1 MTSSSLAVASMRRV
15 LELYYF
21 TAEETRIEFPPF
33 VPSAVDPDVYAQ
45 IAKKRLLFT
54 LQQGLL
60 SLLHPNGPLDD
71 SSPLVTF
78 FGPAS
83 RRLESMMAFVTAQLS
98 TFVRYVT
105 MKRQQEEDDLN
116 KRLQEETAQKHP
128 GWRCKRQRR
137 HTLNDRDNERL
148 RVQLNVE
155 ETAEVPIYLLVQVDR
170 NYPEP
175 IEKDGVL
182 LQMAIVFGNMTFND
196 AVEYVQVGVRQRTIP
211 SSAYY
216 LVWYSL
222 SEYYIDMLVLPSI
235 IRAVVASNGFQRGV
249 DLELLNQIMRPLLEN
264 LITYET
270 MWQAVRTS
278 IEMGLTLLTSR
289 HCYYN
294 VYATQ
299 QFDYYTVTQ
308 VVQGLHTEKFLTTD
322 SDMTALFEPWM
333 MNYMASV
340 AYWTAATQHPVT
352 GNLFQI
358 DDQQNAYDRLQQLYR
373 RLDIRLDRTT
383 HTMDMQVSNA
393 LFKKWSQL

>member
-1 MTSSSLAVASMRRV
+1 MRRV

-21 TAEETRIEFPPF
+21 TEEETRIEFPPF
-33 VPSAVDPDVYAQ
+33 VPSTVDPDVYAQ

-71 SSPLVTF
+71 SSPLALF

-83 RRLESMMAFVTAQLS
+83 RRLESMMAFVTTQLS

-116 KRLQEETAQKHP
+116 KRLQEETAREHP
-128 GWRCKRQRR
+128 GWRRKRQRR
-137 HTLNDRDNERL
+137 YTLNDRENERL
-148 RVQLNVE
+148 RVQLNAE

-175 IEKDGVL
+175 IEKDGVVL
-182 LQMAIVFGNMTFND
+182 EMAVVIGNLTFDD
-196 AVEYVQVGVRQRTIP
+196 AVEYVQVGVRQLSIP

-222 SEYYIDMLVLPSI
+222 SEYYIDTLVLPSI

-249 DLELLNQIMRPLLEN
+249 DLELLNQIMMPLLEK
-264 LITYET
+264 LKSYET

-278 IEMGLTLLTSR
+278 MKIGLTLLTSR
-289 HCYYN
+289 DCYHN
-294 VYATQ
+294 VYATI
-299 QFDYYTVTQ
+299 QFDQYTVTQ
-308 VVQGLHTEKFLTTD
+308 VVDGLHREKFLTTD
-322 SDMTALFEPWM
+322 SDTTRLFEPWM
-333 MNYMASV
+333 MNYMASI

-352 GNLFQI
+352 GNVFQI
-358 DDQQNAYDRLQQLYR
+358 VDQQKAYDRLQQLYG
-373 RLDIRLDRTT
+373 RLHIRLDRTT

-393 LFKKWSQL
+393 LFKKL